1 MFDPKT
7 HFDQVPVE
15 IVKKMVEEQA
25 LTDATSEPDQG
36 IEEETL
42 SEVLSEMKAQSI
54 AMPLTLAQQES
65 LN

>member
-7 HFDQVPVE
+7 HFEQVPLE
-15 IVKKMVEEQA
+15 IVKKMVKEQA

-42 SEVLSEMKAQSI
+42 SEVLLEMETRSI
-54 AMPLTLAQQES
+54 ATPRRWPKRS
-65 LN
+65 L